1 MIQIFHNS
9 RCGKSRNCL
18 AFIENSEKE
27 FEIIKYLENPPTFE
41 ELSVIL
47 KKLNFKPME
56 LVRQKEPIWIKKYK
70 NKPLTDAEIIKAMIE
85 NPILIERPIV
95 INGDKAYIAR
105 DLETINSLNLE

>member
-1 MIQIFHNS
+1 MMQLFHNP

-41 ELSVIL
+41 ELSLIL
-47 KKLNFKPME
+47 QKLNFKPVA

-70 NKPLTDAEIIKAMIE
+70 NKSLTDSEIIKAMIE

-95 INGDKAYIAR
+95 IDGDKAYIAR
-105 DLETINSLNLE
+105 DSDTLSGLI